1 MPAKSTD
8 ATISPAHKAARVAA
22 WLYEKKAKDI
32 KAVDVT
38 GLSPICEAM
47 VMASAASVR
56 QAQALADHVLAC
68 SGDHGFSYLGMEGY
82 RTGQWVLLDLNDVLV
97 NIFQEDQRSFYNIEG
112 LWSEGKPIAL
122 SLSKP
127 SDAALAPAGSLEED
141 EEDGEDEPQQAQEPQ
156 DPTSP
161 A

>member
-1 MPAKSTD
+1 MPAKPTD
-8 ATISPAHKAARVAA
+8 ANISPAHKATRVAA
-22 WLYEKKAKDI
+22 WLHEKKAKDI

-56 QAQALADHVLAC
+56 QAQALADHVLAR
-68 SGDHGFSYLGMEGY
+68 SGEHGFSYLGMEGY

-112 LWSEGKPIAL
+112 LWSEGKPIPL

-127 SDAALAPAGSLEED
+127 SDAPKTVPGADEADDPEDLEDSPE
-141 EEDGEDEPQQAQEPQ
+141 
-156 DPTSP
+156 PTSP

>member
-1 MPAKSTD
+1 MPAKPID
-8 ATISPAHKAARVAA
+8 ATITPAHKAARVAA
-22 WLYEKKAKDI
+22 WLHEKKAKDI

-82 RTGQWVLLDLNDVLV
+82 RTGQWVLVDLNDVLV
-97 NIFQEDQRSFYNIEG
+97 NIFQEDQRSFYNLEG
-112 LWSEGKPIAL
+112 LWSEGKPIPL

-127 SDAALAPAGSLEED
+127 SDAPKTLATD
-141 EEDGEDEPQQAQEPQ
+141 EAEADADDPEATD

-161 A
+161 Q

>member
-1 MPAKSTD
+1 MPAKPID
-8 ATISPAHKAARVAA
+8 ATITPAHKAARVAA
-22 WLYEKKAKDI
+22 WLHEKKAKDI

-68 SGDHGFSYLGMEGY
+68 CGDHGFSYLGMEGY
-82 RTGQWVLLDLNDVLV
+82 RTGQWVLVDLNDVLV
-97 NIFQEDQRSFYNIEG
+97 NIFQEDQRSFYNLEG
-112 LWSEGKPIAL
+112 LWSEGKPIPL

-127 SDAALAPAGSLEED
+127 SDAPKTLAKDTAEADADDPEATD
-141 EEDGEDEPQQAQEPQ
+141 

-161 A
+161 Q

>member
-1 MPAKSTD
+1 MPAKPTD
-8 ATISPAHKAARVAA
+8 ANISPAHKATRVAA
-22 WLYEKKAKDI
+22 WLHEKKAKDI

-47 VMASAASVR
+47 VMASAQSIR

-68 SGDHGFSYLGMEGY
+68 CGDHGFSYLGMEGY
-82 RTGQWVLLDLNDVLV
+82 RTGQWVLVDLNDVIV
-97 NIFQEDQRSFYNIEG
+97 NIFQEDQRSFYNLEG
-112 LWSEGKPIAL
+112 LWSEGAPIPL

-127 SDAALAPAGSLEED
+127 SDAPKTLDDDADDVDDPED
-141 EEDGEDEPQQAQEPQ
+141 LDE
-156 DPTSP
+156 PTSP